1 MRIEFVE
8 EFDEEDNKL
17 SSTNPAIWE
26 TEPKEDVGLDIYYEA
41 TQAYP
46 ISVDAETNEQHAKL
60 GSIVKNQTAPWTNTN
75 VKVKSWSGTTVTIND
90 ATVTPYTGEIV
101 TDGDIISFE
110 APDGGVTRL
119 EASADST
126 GQGITFENTPHD
138 QTVTLPFSNCYAFG
152 NGVESDRMRD
162 DYNQI
167 TIENGVKASTVLD
180 SKYEEERR
188 GTGLIHSGI
197 YNSTSGI
204 NDLNQFIQAEAITK
218 DLNPRHGSIQ
228 KLLNRNTDIVAIT
241 EDKVFAIPSDKDM
254 LFNADGSTQLMASS
268 KVFGTARAMTGDFGT
283 TNPESFAQ
291 DNFRAYFVDQ
301 ARGKV
306 CRLSMDGVTPI
317 SSAGM
322 HDWFADNLQVSS
334 TSSTKTTIDTVIG
347 SFDAKKQLYNVTIK
361 QKATTVAESE
371 YASSLDTYY
380 TLSYSEMAKGWVSFK
395 SFYQESGLSINNEYY
410 TWKDAELYKHHDNA
424 TRNNFYG
431 VQYDSSVTTIL
442 NDSPGSIKS
451 FNALNYEGSQAKIIQ
466 HNNVST
472 YINPVDGTTSTVT
485 GNVTDANGVAVPG
498 GQLDG
503 DYYNLNS
510 KTGWYVDSFETNEQS
525 ATVPEFIEKEGKWFN
540 YIRGVATVHAND
552 AVDLSVTSSNLD
564 QQEFSV
570 QGIGVAATITSS
582 GTADNRYKL
591 TVANAAKSDGTSG
604 TTWDST
610 PD

>member
-283 TNPESFAQ
+283 TNPESVAQ
-291 DNFRAYFVDQ
+291 DNFRAYFVDRT
-301 ARGKV
+301 RGKV
-306 CRLSMDGVTPI
+306 CRLSKDGVTPI

-322 HDWFADNLQVSS
+322 HDWFADNLQVS
-334 TSSTKTTIDTVIG
+334 TGDWMFGTTGIGYKITIGSVVG
-347 SFDAKKQLYNVTIK
+347 SFDSKKQLYNVTI
-361 QKATTVAESE
+361 QQEAETIKGFE
-371 YASSLDTYY
+371 YEQPTDTYY
-380 TLSYSEMAKGWVSFK
+380 TISYSETAKGWVSFK
-395 SFYQESGLSINNEYY
+395 SFFPESGVSLNNEYY
-410 TWKDAELYKHHDNA
+410 TWKDAELYKHHDND

-431 VQYDSSVTTIL
+431 VQYDSSIKTIL
-442 NDSPGSIKS
+442 NDQPGSIKS
-451 FNALNYEGSQAKIIQ
+451 FNALNYEGSQAKIVQ
-466 HNNVST
+466 HKL
-472 YINPVDGTTSTVT
+472 TSNT
-485 GNVTDANGVAVPG
+485 TDAYGNSVS
-498 GQLDG
+498 QQDG
-503 DYYNLNS
+503 EYYNLNA
-510 KTGWYVDSFETNEQS
+510 KTGWYVDSFTTNEQT
-525 ATVPEFIEKEGKWFN
+525 AIIPEFIEKEGKWFN
-540 YIRGVATVHAND
+540 YIRGEATTLA
-552 AVDLSVTSSNLD
+552 NLD

-570 QGIGVAATITSS
+570 QGIGIPSNVTSTGTTSDRSKFNIQNNTQVGTYVGADGS
-582 GTADNRYKL
+582 GSVWDATAD
-591 TVANAAKSDGTSG
+591 
-604 TTWDST
+604 
-610 PD
+610 